1 MKKTASL
8 LIMLLLCLCLSVT
21 ASAEGENFKVYYVDA
36 DSQPCTVV
44 PAETLHF
51 TVTAEGIDPARM
63 IAVADTAAAGSV
75 TTVPITLP
83 TYQSAGEYAY
93 TITQSA
99 GTASG
104 VTYDSGSIVFKVLVG
119 YDTDDQL
126 KILAT
131 GMGNNG
137 ETKKD
142 SFTNTCS
149 YGTLS
154 ISNRVRGTDADR
166 DTLFSITVSFEAPE
180 QEEIPDV
187 ITYTVTAADGTE
199 TTGTVTGG
207 SGGSGRTKSVTLTMK
222 HGSTATFSNIPAGV
236 SYSVSQQSIDGF
248 GTPQI
253 TPPSGSI
260 TAGQT
265 ASTTVQNYAS
275 HTIGSGIHFRNT
287 GTIIVFAAAVIGLL
301 ALLFGK
307 RHSRP

>member
-21 ASAEGENFKVYYVDA
+21 AFAEGENFKVYYVDA
-36 DSQPCTVV
+36 DSQPCDVV
-44 PAETLHF
+44 PAETLQF
-51 TVTAEGIDPARM
+51 TVTAAGIDQSQM
-63 IAVADTAAAGSV
+63 IAVADTAAAGSE

-93 TITQSA
+93 TITQTA

-126 KILAT
+126 KVLAT

-137 ETKKD
+137 ETKKA
-142 SFTNTCS
+142 SFTNICS

-166 DTLFSITVSFEAPE
+166 ETLFSITVSFEAPE
-180 QEEIPDV
+180 EEEIPDV
-187 ITYTVTAADGTE
+187 ITYTVAAADGTE

>member
-21 ASAEGENFKVYYVDA
+21 AFAEGENFKVYYVDA
-36 DSQPCTVV
+36 DSQPCDVV
-44 PAETLHF
+44 PAETLQF
-51 TVTAEGIDPARM
+51 TVTAAGIDQSQM
-63 IAVADTAAAGSV
+63 IAVPDTAAAGSE

-83 TYQSAGEYAY
+83 PYQSAGEYAY
-93 TITQSA
+93 TITQTA

-126 KILAT
+126 KVLAT

-154 ISNRVRGTDADR
+154 ISNRVSGTDADR

-236 SYSVSQQSIDGF
+236 SYSVSQQSMDGF

-301 ALLFGK
+301 ALLLGK
-307 RHSRP
+307 RRSRP

>member
-1 MKKTASL
+1 MGESL
-8 LIMLLLCLCLSVT
+8 QI
-21 ASAEGENFKVYYVDA
+21 G
-36 DSQPCTVV
+36 
-44 PAETLHF
+44 
-51 TVTAEGIDPARM
+51 
-63 IAVADTAAAGSV
+63 
-75 TTVPITLP
+75 LP
-83 TYQSAGEYAY
+83 RSYAY

-142 SFTNTCS
+142 SFTNICS

-154 ISNRVRGTDADR
+154 ISNRVSGTDADR

-180 QEEIPDV
+180 EEEIPDV

-236 SYSVSQQSIDGF
+236 SYSVSQQSMDGF

-275 HTIGSGIHFRNT
+275 HTIGSGIRFRNT

-301 ALLFGK
+301 ALLRGK
-307 RHSRP
+307 RRGRP

>member
-8 LIMLLLCLCLSVT
+8 LIMLLLCLCLSVS
-21 ASAEGENFKVYYVDA
+21 AFAEGENFKVYYVDA

-44 PAETLHF
+44 PAETLQF
-51 TVTAEGIDPARM
+51 TVTAAGIDQSQM
-63 IAVADTAAAGSV
+63 IAVADTAAAGSE

-93 TITQSA
+93 TITQTA

-126 KILAT
+126 KVLAT

-137 ETKKD
+137 ETKKA
-142 SFTNTCS
+142 SFTNICS

-166 DTLFSITVSFEAPE
+166 ETLFSITVSFEAPE
-180 QEEIPDV
+180 EEEIPDV
-187 ITYTVTAADGTE
+187 ITYTVAAADGTE

-207 SGGSGRTKSVTLTMK
+207 SGRTKSVTLTLK

-236 SYSVSQQSIDGF
+236 SYSVSQQSMDGF
-248 GTPQI
+248 DTPQI
-253 TPPSGSI
+253 T
-260 TAGQT
+260 
-265 ASTTVQNYAS
+265 STTVQNYAS
-275 HTIGSGIHFRNT
+275 HTIGSGIRFQNT
-287 GTIIVFAAAVIGLL
+287 AYVIVFAFAVIGLL
-301 ALLFGK
+301 VLLLGK
-307 RHSRP
+307 RRSKP

>member
-1 MKKTASL
+1 MKNTASL

-21 ASAEGENFKVYYVDA
+21 VFAEGENFKVYYVDA

-44 PAETLHF
+44 PAETLQF
-51 TVTAEGIDPARM
+51 TVTAAGIDQNQM
-63 IAVADTAAAGSV
+63 IAVADTAAAGSE
-75 TTVPITLP
+75 TIVPITLP

-93 TITQSA
+93 TITQTA

-104 VTYDSGSIVFKVLVG
+104 VTYDSGSIVFKVRVG

-126 KILAT
+126 KVLAT

-142 SFTNTCS
+142 SFTNICS
-149 YGTLS
+149 YGSLS
-154 ISNRVRGTDADR
+154 ISNRVSGTDTDR

-180 QEEIPDV
+180 EEEIPNV
-187 ITYTVTAADGTE
+187 ITYTVAAADGTE

-236 SYSVSQQSIDGF
+236 SYSVSQQIMDGF

-275 HTIGSGIHFRNT
+275 HTIDSGIHLRTT

-301 ALLFGK
+301 ALLLGK
-307 RHSRP
+307 RRSRP